1 MNFFPFQNSHFNI
14 IWHKICTAFY
24 LLRRA
29 YPNNVNV
36 GRNTLMNYQLKR
48 IFFMSNDKKKMKKQ

>member
-1 MNFFPFQNSHFNI
+1 MNFFPFQNSYFNI

-24 LLRRA
+24 LPRWT
-29 YPNNVNV
+29 YPNDVNV
-36 GRNTLMNYQLKR
+36 GRNILMNYQLKW